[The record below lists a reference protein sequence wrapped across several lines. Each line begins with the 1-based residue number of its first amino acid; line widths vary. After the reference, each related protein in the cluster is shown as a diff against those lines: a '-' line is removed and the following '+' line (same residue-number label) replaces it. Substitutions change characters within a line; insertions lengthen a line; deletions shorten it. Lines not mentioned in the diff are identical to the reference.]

1 MNSPSKRFIRIS
13 QLLFT
18 SDISD
23 KEVSIAEKAI
33 DIFNKTELDLQDWI
47 DSIEKNLG
55 VFKNYHGK
63 ETSLVV
69 ISEVFEKTITKQKT
83 KYERIVVS
91 IKQSIELL
99 NDIQD
104 VEMQDMITN
113 LTKAFEEFTELYNE
127 LTDMQLK
134 IGEAG
139 FIQEFKD
146 ISQKILDNHQP
157 LFDALIHIKDYMLK
171 NILGEQQLS

>member
-1 MNSPSKRFIRIS
+1 MRPSARFIRLA

-18 SDISD
+18 SDIS
-23 KEVSIAEKAI
+23 KSEISIAQKVI
-33 DIFNKTELDLQDWI
+33 DIFDKAEIDFQDWVE
-47 DSIEKNLG
+47 SIEKNLD

-63 ETSLVV
+63 EKSLVV
-69 ISEVFEKTITKQKT
+69 ISEIFEKTIEKQKQ
-83 KYERIVVS
+83 KYERIISS
-91 IKQSIELL
+91 IKQGIELL

-113 LTKAFEEFTELYNE
+113 LTKASEEFTELYNE

-146 ISQKILDNHQP
+146 VSQKIIDGNES
-157 LFDALIHIKDYMLK
+157 LFDVISRVKDYMLK